1 MYDLGLGDLA
11 QTPQDSCPEILI
23 KFLATRNGRVERT
36 TCCVNFVS
44 SAAKLST
51 RNIIRENEKPL
62 LFGRS
67 NIIRKSTCIMSQSM
81 THFTHSA
88 DGKCQFSNS
97 VMRDIDWLY
106 FSRHI

>member
-1 MYDLGLGDLA
+1 MYDLGLGDFA

-62 LFGRS
+62 LFG
-67 NIIRKSTCIMSQSM
+67 
-81 THFTHSA
+81 HSA

>member
-1 MYDLGLGDLA
+1 MYDLGLGDLV

-62 LFGRS
+62 LFGRTKS
-67 NIIRKSTCIMSQSM
+67 NESINDPLHPLRRWEMSI
-81 THFTHSA
+81 F
-88 DGKCQFSNS
+88 K
-97 VMRDIDWLY
+97 
-106 FSRHI
+106 